1 MLGPADELRAPR
13 QSHLYHPAS
22 RIPAGVIEP
31 METRQTIALAL
42 EVVANAP
49 QRPTRYGVFRM

>member
-1 MLGPADELRAPR
+1 MSCEPRAARVCTTP
-13 QSHLYHPAS
+13 HPDA
-22 RIPAGVIEP
+22 AGVIEP

-49 QRPTRYGVFRM
+49 RRPTRYGVFRM